1 VIDPPTHLRERN
13 ALDEEQNFAAIGPIL
28 YRDGYVRVGGFD
40 FGVPFCPA
48 GRQGTEG
55 QQKKARY

>member
-13 ALDEEQNFAAIGPIL
+13 AFDDVQNLAAIGPIL
-28 YRDGYVRVGGFD
+28 HPDWYVRVGSFD